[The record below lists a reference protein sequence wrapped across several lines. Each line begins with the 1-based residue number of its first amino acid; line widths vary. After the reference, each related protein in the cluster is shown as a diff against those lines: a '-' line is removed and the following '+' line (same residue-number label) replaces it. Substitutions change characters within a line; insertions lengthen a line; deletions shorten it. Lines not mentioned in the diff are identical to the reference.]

1 MSCGK
6 LCAEYG
12 GRLSEPKLSVV
23 IVADRYDTIRK
34 TVNHLREQSI
44 KDQLEI
50 VIVTEA
56 KRRLDHECAEVNDF
70 WAVRVIEVD
79 AILPL
84 ALATAA
90 GIRSARGPLVV
101 LAESHAYPGA
111 GWAQA
116 LIEAH
121 QQPWA
126 AVGAVIG
133 NANPDSMIS
142 WASLFLDY
150 GRCVETTATGVADY
164 LPGHHTSYKR
174 EILLQYDSQLEALMD
189 SEILLH
195 WNMRERGYRLY
206 LDPAA
211 KIYHVN
217 ISSLAAWLC
226 ERFYTGRRFASTRSQ
241 SWSLPRR
248 LFYAAGAAFIPLLRL
263 SRVLRDLSHSS
274 QREVVLPRIL
284 PPLFI
289 GLVVSAAGEAVGCLL
304 GAGSATERLAG
315 MELHKLRYVTKRD
328 RLALEGCS
336 IPGRSDPVEVHGH

>member
-1 MSCGK
+1 MN
-6 LCAEYG
+6 CAKPG
-12 GRLSEPKLSVV
+12 AANAGRLPEPKLSVV
-23 IVADRYDTIRK
+23 IVADRYETVGK
-34 TVNHLREQSI
+34 TVNHLRDQSI
-44 KDQLEI
+44 RDYLEI
-50 VIVTEA
+50 VIVTDA
-56 KRRLDHECAEVNDF
+56 KDRLDCECAEVNDF

-90 GIRSARGPLVV
+90 GIRRARAPLVV

-150 GRCVETTATGVADY
+150 GRCVETTATGVVNY

-195 WNMRERGYRLY
+195 WNMRERGYQLY

-226 ERFYTGRRFASTRSQ
+226 ERFYSGRRFAATRSQ
-241 SWSLPRR
+241 RWSLPRR
-248 LFYAAGAAFIPLLRL
+248 LLYAAGAAFIPLLRL
-263 SRVLRDLSHSS
+263 SRVLHDISRSS
-274 QREVVLPRIL
+274 QRQVVLPRIL
-284 PPLFI
+284 PALFM
-289 GLVVSAAGEAVGCLL
+289 GLVVSAAGEAAGYLL
-304 GAGSATERLAG
+304 GAGSATDRLAG
-315 MELHKLRYVTKRD
+315 MELHKLKYVTKRD
-328 RLALEGCS
+328 RLALEGRS
-336 IPGRSDPVEVHGH
+336 IPGRGEPVEVHGH